1 MKYGIEKTIAAAVE
15 PIIDDLVALEKK
27 VAALEQQV
35 QQLSNALDKQLQ
47 ARDAEMESKPKR
59 AARTRAPRVT
69 SESAPH

>member
-35 QQLSNALDKQLQ
+35 QQLLQ